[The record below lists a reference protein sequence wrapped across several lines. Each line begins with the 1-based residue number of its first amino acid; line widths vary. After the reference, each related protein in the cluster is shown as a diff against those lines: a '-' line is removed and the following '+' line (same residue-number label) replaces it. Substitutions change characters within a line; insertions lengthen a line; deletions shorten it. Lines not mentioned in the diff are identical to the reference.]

1 MYFAKQK
8 HESIFYHNYKKYDN
22 LKFKEAVD
30 RELMKHD
37 VNNIYYKSS
46 HEIVL
51 SILNVHAPFKKNH
64 LRENHVTFI
73 TKVLREKKI
82 MKRARPRNA
91 YFKKSAEAT
100 KGTYNHPQIV
110 CVSLL
115 KKFERSYILKTLTVF
130 RFGGQSHRTTSFSP
144 VTSANVRISLK
155 TFLAFSF
162 NPFSTLM

>member
-51 SILNVHAPFKKNH
+51 SILNVHAPFKKNQ

-73 TKVLREKKI
+73 TKVLREQGQE
-82 MKRARPRNA
+82 ML
-91 YFKKSAEAT
+91 T
-100 KGTYNHPQIV
+100 
-110 CVSLL
+110 L
-115 KKFERSYILKTLTVF
+115 KNQLKQLKELIII
-130 RFGGQSHRTTSFSP
+130 H
-144 VTSANVRISLK
+144 K
-155 TFLAFSF
+155 TFALVF
-162 NPFSTLM
+162 